1 MLLPTNSR
9 YAYSPIAQRPDFSW
23 PDGKRLAFYIALN
36 VEQFAYGRGMGHTPH
51 NASSPTDHRIFAWRD
66 YGLRVGIWNIFD
78 LLDRLGLSCCHLMNS
93 AVCDNYPAIVQRIRE
108 RGEEVVG
115 HGRTN
120 AERQGDYFEEDERQ
134 LVRTA
139 AERIEAAFGTR
150 PYGWMGPWMSES
162 PVTPDL
168 LKEEGYQY
176 LMDWPCD
183 DQPVLFQTRSGPMI
197 NVPYPIELNDAPA
210 ILNRNHT
217 AEQFST
223 MMIDQ
228 FEAMLE
234 ISERYPVVC
243 AISLHTFIF
252 GAPFR
257 LRQLERALSV
267 IAGYRD
273 DPRVWFTSPGEIARH
288 YGTVLQAQGQ
298 SLDGAPAAA

>member
-9 YAYSPIAQRPDFSW
+9 YKYSAIAQRPDFDW
-23 PDGKRLAFYIALN
+23 PDGRRLAFYIALN
-36 VEQFAYGRGMGHTPH
+36 VEQFAYGRGLGHTPH
-51 NASSPTDHRIFAWRD
+51 NASSPTDQRIFAWRD
-66 YGLRVGIWNIFD
+66 YGLRVGIWHIFD
-78 LLDRLGLSCCHLMNS
+78 LLDRLGLPCCHLMNS
-93 AVCDNYPAIVQRIRE
+93 AVCKNYPDIVARIRE

-120 AERQGDYFEEDERQ
+120 AERQGDYFEEDERR
-134 LVRTA
+134 LLRDVADT
-139 AERIEAAFGTR
+139 IESAFGTR

-168 LKEEGYQY
+168 LKEEGYRY

-183 DQPVLFQTRSGPMI
+183 DQPVLFQTRSGPMV

-217 AEQFST
+217 AEQFGT

-228 FEAMLE
+228 FETMLAL
-234 ISERYPVVC
+234 SERYPMVC

-257 LRQLERALSV
+257 LKHLQRALEV
-267 IAGYRD
+267 IAQYRE
-273 DPRVWFTSPGEIARH
+273 DPRVWFTSPGEIANH
-288 YGTVLQAQGQ
+288 YGSVLKAQDNGHE
-298 SLDGAPAAA
+298 STRTA